1 MKQYTLKVYPKG
13 QARTAYRVIEISG
26 DDTLDRLCDVILYA
40 FDFDRDHLYE
50 FSMSGRLYSD
60 DNFSNTQD
68 YEGQPSTD
76 IKLDQ
81 LGLQKGQNF
90 IFHYDFGDDWVF
102 QIHVQKMQDEK
113 ARTIAHVTEREG

>member
-60 DNFSNTQD
+60 DNSATLRITRDSHPPISSWISLAFRKDKISFSIMISGMTG
-68 YEGQPSTD
+68 YFRFMCRKCRTRR
-76 IKLDQ
+76 L
-81 LGLQKGQNF
+81 
-90 IFHYDFGDDWVF
+90 
-102 QIHVQKMQDEK
+102 
-113 ARTIAHVTEREG
+113 ARLLM